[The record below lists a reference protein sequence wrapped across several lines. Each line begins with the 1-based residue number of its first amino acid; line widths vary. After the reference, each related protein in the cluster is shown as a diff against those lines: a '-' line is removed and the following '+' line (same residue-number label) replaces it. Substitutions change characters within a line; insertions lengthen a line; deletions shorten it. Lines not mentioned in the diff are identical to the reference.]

1 MAVNLVGSVAF
12 GVSAVAGYVVP
23 ATGDD
28 LDLAA
33 ANITTSVGALFF
45 LAGAV
50 LLLDRSGACP
60 RRPRARPLEAT

>member
-1 MAVNLVGSVAF
+1 M
-12 GVSAVAGYVVP
+12 P

-33 ANITTSVGALFF
+33 ANVSTVVGALFF

-50 LLLDRSGACP
+50 LLLVEAAH
-60 RRPRARPLEAT
+60 ARVTPGLVPAEAR

>member
-1 MAVNLVGSVAF
+1 M
-12 GVSAVAGYVVP
+12 P

-33 ANITTSVGALFF
+33 ANVTTSVGALFF

-50 LLLDRSGACP
+50 LLLVEAAHA
-60 RRPRARPLEAT
+60 RAAPEPVPMEAT